1 MRKTLS
7 ECQQCIESWSLMA
20 TEKFLLSPDRPP
32 VELWPWCASSVISP
46 LYNIC
51 ILRCAVKSRCHNR
64 RPSMDGADP
73 IGGHIIVVVVDDL
86 LIPPYTK
93 DVINSYR
100 HDLDVTQ
107 IQWIGESDFDLQAN
121 HFTAVCILDVHFA
134 TKSLLVTRCSIL
146 PAVYSI
152 SYNSWENLSK
162 CADNLNS
169 SFKMTNFV

>member
-64 RPSMDGADP
+64 RPSMDGTDP
-73 IGGHIIVVVVDDL
+73 IGGA
-86 LIPPYTK
+86 Y
-93 DVINSYR
+93 NSSSSRWFAHPTVHKGR
-100 HDLDVTQ
+100 HQFLSPRP
-107 IQWIGESDFDLQAN
+107 WRHPNPMNRWKRFW
-121 HFTAVCILDVHFA
+121 FA
-134 TKSLLVTRCSIL
+134 SKSLHGGLHFGRPFRHHQVSPRYTMFYTPSSI
-146 PAVYSI
+146 
-152 SYNSWENLSK
+152 
-162 CADNLNS
+162 
-169 SFKMTNFV
+169 